1 MSRFS
6 LSVRLTLFFSLI
18 VLLVTV
24 TLSSVVFYQFGEK
37 INQQISRNLTEL
49 ADHKAAEVNNVLLF
63 ERTNLLAWRA
73 SSVMLDVV
81 VDDLDKRINT
91 ELKTLKKYYPLA
103 GDLYVFNEAGDLI
116 ASTQQGVLKTKLPD
130 AWKTQKDYQLV
141 FKHEVPFI
149 KGSILAHLTALNLPQ
164 LKNQGYL
171 VITHPWDDIVK
182 LLASTDNNFAL
193 RQNSEKTAELFMQN
207 GVETIELT
215 DDFSQKPL
223 WFLNSESYLGSI
235 SRPVTIGDFNFQVA
249 AFMPET
255 LAQKPLIELTKNLLI
270 AAACVSIPMIFLVSL
285 LSRHFVT
292 PIKKLTET
300 IHKIE
305 ESNDLS
311 IRVHV
316 SGRDEVANLGN
327 AFNRMTHQLGEL
339 FHKNTIVEK
348 ELENLN
354 ANLENQVVER
364 TAQLQETLQKLKSAQ
379 AQLVQSE
386 KMVSLGQL
394 VAGIA
399 HEINNP
405 IGAIYANMPP
415 LAEYI
420 DDIEA
425 TVDVARSCLD
435 ETKTKTFNE
444 HLEQIDYDFVVDD
457 LAKLLDSQKQAA
469 ERIRNIVLSLRNF
482 SRLDQGDVKTVL
494 LEEGIDSTLQMLL
507 HNYKSRIVIEKD
519 YALNQQVEC
528 YAGEMNQVFMNILA
542 NAIQAIPDTGTIF
555 ISTAKVNENAVISI
569 SDTGTGMPDEIK
581 AKIFDPF
588 FTTKDV
594 GEGTGLGLSI
604 SYGIIEK
611 HLGTLTVESDQSP
624 ENHGTRFI
632 ISIPLKLVQD
642 A

>member
-24 TLSSVVFYQFGEK
+24 TLSSVVFYKFGEK
-37 INQQISRNLTEL
+37 INEQISRNLTDI
-49 ADHKAAEVNNVLLF
+49 ADHKAAEISNVLLF
-63 ERTNLLAWRA
+63 ERTNLLSWRA

-91 ELKTLKKYYPLA
+91 ELKNLKKYYPLA
-103 GDLYVFNEAGDLI
+103 GDLYVFNEAGELI

-141 FKHEVPFI
+141 FKHDVPFI
-149 KGSILAHLTALNLPQ
+149 KGSVLAHLTTLNLPQ
-164 LKNQGYL
+164 LKRQGYL
-171 VITHPWDDIVK
+171 VITHPWDDITQ
-182 LLASTDNNFAL
+182 LLAPTDSNFAL
-193 RQNSEKTAELFMQN
+193 RKNSETSAELFMKNSVQDITLN
-207 GVETIELT
+207 
-215 DDFSQKPL
+215 DDFTQNPL
-223 WFLNSESYLGSI
+223 WFFGDESYLGSI
-235 SRPVTIGDFNFQVA
+235 SKPITIGDFNFQIA
-249 AFMPET
+249 AFMPEK
-255 LAQKPLIELTKNLLI
+255 LAQKPLLELVKNLLI
-270 AAACVSIPMIFLVSL
+270 AAAFVGIPMIFVVSL

-292 PIKKLTET
+292 PIKELTET
-300 IHKIE
+300 IHEIE
-305 ESNDLS
+305 KSNDLS
-311 IRVHV
+311 IQVQV
-316 SGRDEVANLGN
+316 SGRDEVADLGN
-327 AFNRMTHQLGEL
+327 AFNRMTHQIGEL
-339 FHKNTIVEK
+339 FHKNAIVEK

-354 ANLENQVVER
+354 ANLENQVIER
-364 TAQLQETLQKLKSAQ
+364 TTQLQDTLQKLKSAQ

-420 DDIEA
+420 DDIKT
-425 TVDVARSCLD
+425 TVEIAENNLD
-435 ETKTKTFNE
+435 EAGLKNLNE
-444 HLEQIDYDFVVDD
+444 HKEQIDYAFVVSD
-457 LAKLLDSQKQAA
+457 LEHLLGSQKQAA
-469 ERIRNIVLSLRNF
+469 DRIRNIVLSLRNF
-482 SRLDQGDVKTVL
+482 SSLDQDDVKTVL
-494 LEEGIDSTLQMLL
+494 LEEDIDSTLQMLL
-507 HNYKSRIVIEKD
+507 HNYKNRIVIEKD
-519 YALNQQVEC
+519 YALNEQVEC

-555 ISTAKVNENAVISI
+555 ISTAKVDNNALICI

-611 HLGTLTVESDQSP
+611 HQGTLTVESDQSP

-632 ISIPLKLVQD
+632 ISIPLKLVKD

>member
-1 MSRFS
+1 MSRVS

-37 INQQISRNLTEL
+37 INEQISRNLTDI
-49 ADHKAAEVNNVLLF
+49 ADHKAAEINNVLLF
-63 ERTNLLAWRA
+63 ERTNLLSWRA

-81 VDDLDKRINT
+81 VDDLDKRIST
-91 ELKTLKKYYPLA
+91 ELSRMKKYYELE
-103 GDLYVFNEAGDLI
+103 GDLYVFNANGALI
-116 ASTQQGVLKTKLPD
+116 ASTNSTISKIKLPD
-130 AWKTQKDYQLV
+130 VWQTKSDYQLV

-149 KGSILAHLTALNLPQ
+149 TGNIVAHVAKLNPPQ
-164 LKNQGYL
+164 LKTEGYL
-171 VITHPWDDIVK
+171 VITHSWDDLSK
-182 LLASTDNNFAL
+182 LLAPTDSNFAL
-193 RQNSEKTAELFMQN
+193 RKNSEKTAELFTKN
-207 GVETIELT
+207 GVATM
-215 DDFSQKPL
+215 
-223 WFLNSESYLGSI
+223 
-235 SRPVTIGDFNFQVA
+235 TIGDEFVPHSLWIFDGENYLGAISKTVTLDNFNFQIA
-249 AFMPET
+249 AFMPEK
-255 LAQKPLIELTKNLLI
+255 LAHEPLFELMKNLLL
-270 AAACVSIPMIFLVSL
+270 AAALVGLPMIFIVIL
-285 LSRHFVT
+285 LSRHLVT

-300 IHKIE
+300 IRGIE
-305 ESNDLS
+305 DSNDLS
-311 IRVHV
+311 IQVQV
-316 SGRDEVANLGN
+316 SGRDEVADLGN
-327 AFNRMTHQLGEL
+327 AFNRMTSQLGEL
-339 FHKNTIVEK
+339 FHKNLIVEK
-348 ELENLN
+348 ELEHLN

-420 DDIEA
+420 DDIKG
-425 TVDVARSCLD
+425 TVEIAEQGLD
-435 ETKTKTFNE
+435 ETGLKTLNE
-444 HLEQIDYDFVVDD
+444 HKAQIDYQFVIDD
-457 LAKLLDSQKQAA
+457 LENLLKSQKQAA
-469 ERIRNIVLSLRNF
+469 DRIRNIVLSLRNF
-482 SRLDQGDVKTVL
+482 SRLDQGDVKSVL
-494 LEEGIDSTLQMLL
+494 LEEGIDSTLQMLI
-507 HNYKSRIVIEKD
+507 HNYKNRIEIEKN
-519 YALNQQVEC
+519 YALNEMVEC
-528 YAGEMNQVFMNILA
+528 YAGELNQVFMNILA
-542 NAIQAIPDTGTIF
+542 NAIQAIPDTGSIF
-555 ISTAKVNENAVISI
+555 ITSAKLNGNAVITI
-569 SDTGTGMPDEIK
+569 ADTGTGMPDDVK

-611 HLGTLTVESDQSP
+611 HHGTLTVESNQSA

-632 ISIPLKLVQD
+632 IAIPLKLVKN

>member
-49 ADHKAAEVNNVLLF
+49 AEHKAAEMSNVLLF
-63 ERTNLLAWRA
+63 ERTNLLSWRA

-81 VDDLDKRINT
+81 VDDLDKRIST
-91 ELKTLKKYYPLA
+91 ELNRIKKYYELT
-103 GDLYVFNEAGDLI
+103 GDLYVFNANGELI
-116 ASTQQGVLKTKLPD
+116 ASTQLIKEKTKLP
-130 AWKTQKDYQLV
+130 AIWQTPSDYQLI

-149 KGSILAHLTALNLPQ
+149 KSKIVAHVAKLNPPQ
-164 LKNQGYL
+164 LKSQGYL
-171 VITHPWDDIVK
+171 VITHSWENLSQ
-182 LLASTDNNFAL
+182 LLAPTDSNFAF
-193 RQNSEKTAELFMQN
+193 RENGDTNAELFTQN
-207 GVETIELT
+207 GVETIALA

-223 WFLNSESYLGSI
+223 WFFGDESYLGSI
-235 SRPVTIGDFNFQVA
+235 SKLITIGDFNFQIA
-249 AFMPET
+249 AFMPEK
-255 LAQKPLIELTKNLLI
+255 LAQEPLLELIKNLLI
-270 AAACVSIPMIFLVSL
+270 AAACVSVPMIFVVSL

-311 IRVHV
+311 IQVHV

-327 AFNRMTHQLGEL
+327 AFNRMTSQLSDL
-339 FHKNTIVEK
+339 FNKNAIVEK
-348 ELENLN
+348 ELEDLN

-435 ETKTKTFNE
+435 ETKTKTFHD
-444 HLEQIDYDFVVDD
+444 HLEQIDYEFVVSD
-457 LAKLLDSQKQAA
+457 LANLLESQKQAA

-507 HNYKSRIVIEKD
+507 HNYKNRIVIEKD
-519 YALNQQVEC
+519 YRLNKQVEC

-555 ISTAKVNENAVISI
+555 ISTAQVNENAVISI
-569 SDTGTGMPDEIK
+569 SDTGTGMPDEVK

-611 HLGTLTVESDQSP
+611 HQGTLTVESDQSP

-632 ISIPLKLVQD
+632 ISIPLKLVKD